1 MTDESHDPFPP
12 DDEGPV
18 EPLDPVSATGVEGS
32 GVAWGAIGFLIG
44 IALIVILAVQNTDPV
59 PVHFLWMDGE
69 FSLAIVI
76 LVAVGVAVL
85 LTELLGVS
93 YRSRRRKRRAEKE
106 ELKRLRDRP

>member
-1 MTDESHDPFPP
+1 MTDESRDPFPP
-12 DDEGPV
+12 ADEGPL
-18 EPLDPVSATGVEGS
+18 EPNEPVSATTVEGS
-32 GVAWGAIGFLIG
+32 GIAWGAIAFLIG
-44 IALIVILAVQNTDPV
+44 IALVVILAVQNTDPV

-85 LTELLGVS
+85 LTELVGLS

-106 ELKRLRDRP
+106 ELKRLRDLP